1 VTADPAR
8 APEQQGEGDRP
19 VLLRAVDVR
28 KTYGRGELAVHVLHG
43 VSLEVPAGEL
53 ALLMGP
59 SGSGKTTLISILAG
73 LLRPSHG
80 RVELCGSVI
89 STMAEADIGKVRRE
103 KLGFIFQ
110 TYNLF
115 PALTALDNV
124 AEVLAM
130 KGMPIREAREQARQ
144 ALDRVGL
151 SSRLHHLP
159 SDLSGGQKQRVA
171 IARALAGSPALI
183 MGDEVTAALDGA
195 TATSVMEILRGQIG
209 PDRSVLIVTHDHR
222 LERFADRVIEIED
235 GLIQRD
241 AMISA
246 EQRAAAMAA
255 YEQAHKKGH
264 AQAQGHG

>member
-1 VTADPAR
+1 MTGAQDR
-8 APEQQGEGDRP
+8 ASASGDRP
-19 VLLRAVDVR
+19 ALLRAVDVK
-28 KTYGRGELAVHVLHG
+28 KTYGRGELAVPVLHG

-73 LLRPSHG
+73 LLRPSQG
-80 RVELCGSVI
+80 QVELCGAPI
-89 STMAEADIGKVRRE
+89 SSMAEADIAKVRRH

-130 KGMPIREAREQARQ
+130 KGMPIREAREQAKQ
-144 ALDRVGL
+144 ALERVGL
-151 SSRLHHLP
+151 GQRTHHLP
-159 SDLSGGQKQRVA
+159 WDLSGGQKQRVA

-195 TATSVMEILRGQIG
+195 TATSVMEILRGQVG
-209 PDRSVLIVTHDHR
+209 TDRSVLIVTHDHR

-241 AMISA
+241 AAISA

-255 YEQAHKKGH
+255 YERAHRKGSG
-264 AQAQGHG
+264 QAQGEAAK

>member
-1 VTADPAR
+1 MTEA
-8 APEQQGEGDRP
+8 APSGDRP
-19 VLLRAVDVR
+19 VLLRAVDVK
-28 KTYGRGELAVHVLHG
+28 KTYGKGELAVHVLHG

-80 RVELCGSVI
+80 RVELCGAEI
-89 STMAEADIGKVRRE
+89 SSMAEADIGRVRRG

-130 KGMPIREAREQARQ
+130 KGMPIGEAREQARH
-144 ALDRVGL
+144 ALERVGL
-151 SSRLHHLP
+151 GSRLTHLP
-159 SDLSGGQKQRVA
+159 GDLSGGQKQRVA

-195 TATSVMEILRGQIG
+195 TATSVMEILRGQVA

-241 AMISA
+241 AAISA
-246 EQRAAAMAA
+246 EQRAAAMLA
-255 YEQAHKKGH
+255 YEKAHSKGRGPGEAQPQAAKP
-264 AQAQGHG
+264 